1 MRRGSARLSA
11 RAATLTSHLRL
22 CNLSFVSCGLS
33 DPGKDVAWKGDS
45 MLTLTPTAIDKVKAI
60 LAERGEEAGL
70 RISVIGGGC
79 SGFQY
84 QMTLDKQANPDDQI
98 IEQDG
103 LKVYIDTRSL
113 LYLNGTRVDYVDGLT
128 GSGFKFENP
137 NSKGSCGCGE
147 SFYA

>member
-1 MRRGSARLSA
+1 
-11 RAATLTSHLRL
+11 
-22 CNLSFVSCGLS
+22 
-33 DPGKDVAWKGDS
+33 
-45 MLTLTPTAIDKVKAI
+45 MLTMTATAVQKVKSI
-60 LAERGEEAGL
+60 LAERGDEGGL
-70 RISVIGGGC
+70 RIAVVGGGC

-84 QMTLDKQANPDDQI
+84 QMSLDRQAGDDDQI

-103 LKVYIDTRSL
+103 LRVFIDNRSI

-137 NSKGSCGCGE
+137 NTKGSCGCGE

>member
-1 MRRGSARLSA
+1 
-11 RAATLTSHLRL
+11 
-22 CNLSFVSCGLS
+22 
-33 DPGKDVAWKGDS
+33 
-45 MLTLTPTAIDKVKAI
+45 MLTMTEAAVEKVKSI

-70 RISVIGGGC
+70 RISVVGGGC

-84 QMTLDKQANPDDQI
+84 QMSLDKAANADDQV
-98 IEQDG
+98 IEMSG
-103 LKVYIDTRSL
+103 LKVFVDTRSL

-137 NSKGSCGCGE
+137 NSKGTCGCGE

>member
-1 MRRGSARLSA
+1 
-11 RAATLTSHLRL
+11 
-22 CNLSFVSCGLS
+22 
-33 DPGKDVAWKGDS
+33 
-45 MLTLTPTAIDKVKAI
+45 
-60 LAERGEEAGL
+60 
-70 RISVIGGGC
+70 
-79 SGFQY
+79 
-84 QMTLDKQANPDDQI
+84 MTLDKQALPEDQI

-103 LKVYIDTRSL
+103 LRVYVDTRSL

>member
-1 MRRGSARLSA
+1 
-11 RAATLTSHLRL
+11 
-22 CNLSFVSCGLS
+22 
-33 DPGKDVAWKGDS
+33 
-45 MLTLTPTAIDKVKAI
+45 MLTLTPTAIQKVKTI

-70 RISVIGGGC
+70 RIAVIGGGC

-84 QMTLDKQANPDDQI
+84 QMTLDKEANVDDQV

-103 LKVYIDTRSL
+103 LRVFIDARSL
-113 LYLNGTRVDYVDGLT
+113 LYLNGTRIDYVESLT

-137 NSKGSCGCGE
+137 NAKGSCGCGE

>member
-1 MRRGSARLSA
+1 
-11 RAATLTSHLRL
+11 
-22 CNLSFVSCGLS
+22 
-33 DPGKDVAWKGDS
+33 
-45 MLTLTPTAIDKVKAI
+45 MLTLTPTAVDKVKSI
-60 LAERGEEAGL
+60 LAERGEEGGL

-84 QMTLDKQANPDDQI
+84 QMTLDKQALPDDQI

-103 LKVYIDTRSL
+103 LRVYVDTRSL

>member
-1 MRRGSARLSA
+1 
-11 RAATLTSHLRL
+11 
-22 CNLSFVSCGLS
+22 
-33 DPGKDVAWKGDS
+33 
-45 MLTLTPTAIDKVKAI
+45 MLTLTPTAIQKVKTI

-70 RISVIGGGC
+70 RIAVIGGGC

-84 QMTLDKQANPDDQI
+84 QMTLDKEANVDDQV

-103 LKVYIDTRSL
+103 LRVFIDARSL
-113 LYLNGTRVDYVDGLT
+113 LYLNGTRVDYVESLT

-137 NSKGSCGCGE
+137 NAKGSCGCGE

>member
-1 MRRGSARLSA
+1 
-11 RAATLTSHLRL
+11 
-22 CNLSFVSCGLS
+22 
-33 DPGKDVAWKGDS
+33 
-45 MLTLTPTAIDKVKAI
+45 MLTLTPVAIQKVKSI

-70 RISVIGGGC
+70 RIAVVGGGC

-84 QMTLDKQANPDDQI
+84 QMTLDKEANVDDSV

-103 LKVYIDTRSL
+103 LRVFIDSRSL
-113 LYLNGTRVDYVDGLT
+113 LYLNGTKVDYVESLT

-137 NSKGSCGCGE
+137 NAKGSCGCGE

>member
-1 MRRGSARLSA
+1 
-11 RAATLTSHLRL
+11 
-22 CNLSFVSCGLS
+22 
-33 DPGKDVAWKGDS
+33 
-45 MLTLTPTAIDKVKAI
+45 MLTLTPSAVDKVKAI
-60 LAERGEEAGL
+60 LTERGEEGGL
-70 RISVIGGGC
+70 RIAVVGGGC

-84 QMTLDKQANPDDQI
+84 QMSLDKAANADDQVL
-98 IEQDG
+98 EMDG
-103 LKVYIDTRSL
+103 LRIFVDTRSL

>member
-1 MRRGSARLSA
+1 
-11 RAATLTSHLRL
+11 
-22 CNLSFVSCGLS
+22 
-33 DPGKDVAWKGDS
+33 
-45 MLTLTPTAIDKVKAI
+45 MLTLTTTAIEKVKSI

-70 RISVIGGGC
+70 RIAVVGGGC

-84 QMTLDKQANPDDQI
+84 QMSLDQQANADDQV
-98 IEQDG
+98 IEQEG
-103 LKVYIDTRSL
+103 LKVFVDNRSL

-137 NSKGSCGCGE
+137 NSRGSCGCGE

>member
-1 MRRGSARLSA
+1 
-11 RAATLTSHLRL
+11 
-22 CNLSFVSCGLS
+22 
-33 DPGKDVAWKGDS
+33 
-45 MLTLTPTAIDKVKAI
+45 MLTLSATAIQKVKSI

-70 RISVIGGGC
+70 RIAVIGGGC

-84 QMTLDKQANPDDQI
+84 QMTLDKEANADDRV

-103 LKVYIDTRSL
+103 LKVFVDARSL
-113 LYLNGTRVDYVDGLT
+113 LYLTGTRVDYVEGLT

-137 NSKGSCGCGE
+137 NAKGSCGCGE